1 MFKFKEDCDSIF
13 MGSKNVEDIVHRSY
27 TSKPKYTELMPG
39 VPEDHKQIKTLEDL
53 LNMNYKYLTVEE
65 QMRGNLIS
73 KMKKGE
79 YPYSSII
86 DYEDDVIPA
95 INRAILSGHDILF
108 IGQIG
113 QAKTKIAE
121 CIANNLL
128 SLIPKVRGTLTN
140 DIPTSLS
147 EQELIALLNDSEVIH
162 TSPEFSVSKECE
174 DIIRNNK
181 LDTKIDWADGSDRY
195 RYILSTP
202 DISVKDLVGQIDAI
216 KIAKKGVELYDIESY
231 SPGQLLQARHGIL
244 CIDELPVL
252 DPRKQVALL
261 SVLQE
266 GKFTTGSYPVVFK
279 PDAKIIATANPID
292 YTHSGKIIEP
302 LFDRLRSHIDTHY
315 PRNLNDEM
323 LIIVQEARIYDF
335 KNVFLPIFMLKT
347 VAKIMQ
353 LARNHPDINQD
364 KGVSVRMA
372 IHSIELLIAETERT
386 RSMLHHVKTVPRFC
400 DIHTIHQS
408 SKFEL
413 SEMEDTRQN
422 RRNVLN
428 SIIDNA
434 LKEVSLQYVDKH
446 SLEEIT
452 KLKNE
457 FARNKAFL
465 VSQTILGDEK
475 SASVDYES
483 QLTRF
488 PGLRQLVNEASKN
501 IISQQNQFVEKA
513 KQLGIN
519 VNSIVVPRHL
529 DGEFTA
535 AVVEV
540 VLEGLRWINP
550 PLLDKKDNG
559 YEIIS

>member
-1 MFKFKEDCDSIF
+1 MA
-13 MGSKNVEDIVHRSY
+13 
-27 TSKPKYTELMPG
+27 G
-39 VPEDHKQIKTLEDL
+39 VPEDYKEIRTLRDL
-53 LNMNYKYLTVEE
+53 LEINYKHVPVEE
-65 QMRGNLIS
+65 QIRTNLIT
-73 KMKKGE
+73 KMKNDE
-79 YPYSSII
+79 YPYKGII
-86 DYEDDVIPA
+86 GYDEDVILA
-95 INRAILSGHDILF
+95 VNRAILSGHDILLV
-108 IGQIG
+108 GQIG

-121 CIANNLL
+121 SIAKNLL
-128 SLIPKVRGTLTN
+128 SSIPIVKGSITN
-140 DIPTSLS
+140 DVPVSIP
-147 EQELIALLNDSEVIH
+147 EDQLLNLLTDSGVLH
-162 TSPEFSVSKECE
+162 TYPEFAISKESE
-174 DIIRNNK
+174 KTISDNK
-181 LDTKIDWADGSDRY
+181 LDTRIDWVEGVNRY
-195 RYILSTP
+195 RYILATP

-216 KIAKKGVELYDIESY
+216 KIAKKGVQLYDIESY

-266 GKFTTGSYPVVFK
+266 GKFTTGSYPVIFK

-292 YTHSGKIIEP
+292 YTHSGKVIEP

-315 PRNLNDEM
+315 PTNIADEM
-323 LIIVQEARIYDF
+323 LIIIQEARIYDI
-335 KNVFLPIFMLKT
+335 KNVFLPIFILKT
-347 VAKIMQ
+347 LAKITQ
-353 LARNHPDINQD
+353 LARSHPDINHD

-372 IHSIELLIAETERT
+372 IHSIELLISEAERT
-386 RSMLHHVKTVPRFC
+386 RSMLHPVKTVPRFC

-465 VSQTILGDEK
+465 VSQTILGNEK
-475 SASVDYES
+475 SAPVDY
-483 QLTRF
+483 
-488 PGLRQLVNEASKN
+488 
-501 IISQQNQFVEKA
+501 
-513 KQLGIN
+513 
-519 VNSIVVPRHL
+519 
-529 DGEFTA
+529 
-535 AVVEV
+535 
-540 VLEGLRWINP
+540 
-550 PLLDKKDNG
+550 
-559 YEIIS
+559 